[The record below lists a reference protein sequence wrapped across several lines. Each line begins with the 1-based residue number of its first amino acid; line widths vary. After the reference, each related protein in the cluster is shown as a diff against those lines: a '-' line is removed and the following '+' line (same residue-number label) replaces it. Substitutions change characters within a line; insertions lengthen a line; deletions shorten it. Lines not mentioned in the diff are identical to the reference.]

1 MPGMGGGGLT
11 PDNPA
16 IVAAFHTALR
26 EQALIVVLVAVL
38 AFVLWRPVA
47 LAGRRRLGL
56 APVTAQPEPP
66 ARRVLRVAFG
76 ALWMLD
82 GVLQTQQALVLGLPD
97 RVIRPAEA
105 GAPSWVHAVVT
116 PALGVWARHPVA
128 AATSVVWI
136 QLAVGA
142 LLLVAPRWSPSRA
155 AGGLSAGWAVAVWV
169 FGEAF
174 GGLLSPGASWLF
186 GLPGAASLYLLAGIV
201 LALPAAAWR
210 GRRLGRALAGGIGAG
225 LVAMA
230 VLQAWP
236 GRGFWEGGKTGQLP
250 AMFAAMAR
258 TPQPAALVAVLR
270 AAAGFASADAWVVNL
285 CAVAALATVGVGLL
299 AAVRAGRR
307 RALLA
312 AVATG
317 EVLCLAAWVVVQDLG
332 VLGGVGTDPNSMLPT
347 ALVLLAA
354 AVAATP
360 GAGTAAGAAAP
371 SAVAARRDGAPPAA
385 TAASPAVPT
394 SSAATAPDVATSPVA
409 TGPAVATLP
418 AAAGGVAPGAPQA
431 SPVGVNRVWRAALA
445 LPTAT
450 VAATVAAGGML
461 LVGAVPA
468 TDAAVS
474 PGRTPLVASAP
485 ARPAVVAV
493 AVRWPGGGGAP
504 AARLYG
510 RGAERF
516 AGGTR
521 CGRPGGVGGRCSP
534 SR

>member
-360 GAGTAAGAAAP
+360 GAGTAAGATAP
-371 SAVAARRDGAPPAA
+371 SAAAARRHRAPPAA
-385 TAASPAVPT
+385 AAPAAVAASA
-394 SSAATAPDVATSPVA
+394 A
-409 TGPAVATLP
+409 TGPAGGPATPP
-418 AAAGGVAPGAPQA
+418 ALR
-431 SPVGVNRVWRAALA
+431 RVWRAALA

-485 ARPAVVAV
+485 ARPAIVAV
-493 AVRWPGGGGAP
+493 AVRWPAGGVP
-504 AARLYG
+504 PSARIYE
-510 RGAERF
+510 RGAGRF

-521 CGRPGGVGGRCSP
+521 WGRPGGVGGRCSP